1 MIDDLMDDVVFDVIE
16 KEREAEKKKRKSN
29 LFLELE
35 SLTDENISPSSLY
48 NSQKEEKKKE
58 KEEKKKEKEKDEE
71 VIDDEWLETLTN
83 FSAPKTKKKSK
94 FTGSVEDYIIGKKKK
109 GGKKKDKDKGKIVS
123 HKKDFDAEMSLLKD
137 LYKDQSNFVD
147 SLQKKYDQLDNMKS
161 SVRGVGKFTTDLI
174 MSLNSARTL
183 NSSIL
188 NNIISLKKT
197 IADLDFKE
205 RKEFGGSGSGEGMNA
220 ANYASNYL
228 KQIISAGRNNIGA
241 SQESYDSFDDLDDDD
256 DDSTL
261 IKTCIAYGFIYEDAS
276 HHNCIFV
283 GYDDDGI
290 ASSISDALGDME
302 REEEVNKY
310 LKYENRFVKVKV
322 IWHTG
327 YAGDD
332 FTKQYDFIAVDADN
346 NVVSDY
352 PVPLKTSMIPN
363 FSTQSCTDKYG
374 TKYDMIMDNE

>member
-109 GGKKKDKDKGKIVS
+109 GGKKKEKDKGKIIS

-256 DDSTL
+256 
-261 IKTCIAYGFIYEDAS
+261 
-276 HHNCIFV
+276 
-283 GYDDDGI
+283 GI
-290 ASSISDALGDME
+290 ASSISDALGDIE

-374 TKYDMIMDNE
+374 TKYDMIMDND